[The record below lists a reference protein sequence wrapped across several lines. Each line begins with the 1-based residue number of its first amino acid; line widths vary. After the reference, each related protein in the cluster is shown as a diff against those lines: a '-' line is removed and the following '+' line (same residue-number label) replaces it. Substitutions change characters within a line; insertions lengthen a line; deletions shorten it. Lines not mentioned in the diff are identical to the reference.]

1 MPFCSRISDFHIT
14 SSATHWRVSIDTP
27 LGPDHVN
34 FESILVNS
42 IGRTRLQSIQR
53 YGRFLDQWKLEFSIG
68 REAISEDV
76 LLEFLR
82 ILRWTVTISDDADES
97 HALCL
102 HKLPHPTDG
111 PNGPEFKWTR
121 IGDLV
126 HQAKS
131 YGPTTGSKPAA
142 LELGKEMECWIRSHP
157 RYRAADVIIPAPAG
171 NPNKAFDLPLYIAE
185 YLSTNL
191 SYVLG
196 VCKKTHSV
204 SQQKYLEQNPE
215 ILRENVHG
223 KFMVA
228 TPVRDKSVIILDD
241 LYGSGATLD
250 ELARACKAADA
261 KTVLSFTATK
271 NATFCQGISASGW
284 YDIYTKKE
292 QANDE

>member
-1 MPFCSRISDFHIT
+1 MS
-14 SSATHWRVSIDTP
+14 
-27 LGPDHVN
+27 
-34 FESILVNS
+34 
-42 IGRTRLQSIQR
+42 
-53 YGRFLDQWKLEFSIG
+53 LEF
-68 REAISEDV
+68 V
-76 LLEFLR
+76 
-82 ILRWTVTISDDADES
+82 
-97 HALCL
+97 
-102 HKLPHPTDG
+102 
-111 PNGPEFKWTR
+111 
-121 IGDLV
+121 
-126 HQAKS
+126 
-131 YGPTTGSKPAA
+131 
-142 LELGKEMECWIRSHP
+142 
-157 RYRAADVIIPAPAG
+157 
-171 NPNKAFDLPLYIAE
+171 
-185 YLSTNL
+185 
-191 SYVLG
+191 
-196 VCKKTHSV
+196 KKTHSV